1 MANLSSEHEFH
12 LFDNSIHIKG
22 SAFTLVLRQ
31 RLGLEQLGILITIL
45 PNKTLQQASGKTPE
59 TKI

>member
-1 MANLSSEHEFH
+1 MRLLANLSSEHELH
-12 LFDNSIHIKG
+12 LFDN
-22 SAFTLVLRQ
+22 VRQ

-45 PNKTLQQASGKTPE
+45 PNKILQQASGKTPE